1 MLDISGLSDQL
12 WADVECNTRLKGKNF
27 SYLISISTPVA
38 VAPKD
43 VDHCWMNRCVLRPFV
58 ERMKR
63 EKSCT
68 VPYKPQLEVEMF
80 KLAAKMMGIE
90 NVEDL
95 SEETMSQVY
104 LCITSIKRLL
114 QMIRGKFVRSNVP
127 RDRCVKNRLNPAK
140 TTRKKCS
147 YGYPGIQGITIYI

>member
-1 MLDISGLSDQL
+1 MLDITGLSDQL
-12 WADVECNTRLKGKNF
+12 WTDVECNARLKGKNF
-27 SYLISISTPVA
+27 SYLIFVTGDVA

-58 ERMKR
+58 DRMKR
-63 EKSCT
+63 DQVCI
-68 VPYKPQLEVEMF
+68 VPYKPQLEVELG
-80 KLAAKMMGIE
+80 KLAAKMMG
-90 NVEDL
+90 VETVEEV

-127 RDRCVKNRLNPAK
+127 RDRV
-140 TTRKKCS
+140 S
-147 YGYPGIQGITIYI
+147 